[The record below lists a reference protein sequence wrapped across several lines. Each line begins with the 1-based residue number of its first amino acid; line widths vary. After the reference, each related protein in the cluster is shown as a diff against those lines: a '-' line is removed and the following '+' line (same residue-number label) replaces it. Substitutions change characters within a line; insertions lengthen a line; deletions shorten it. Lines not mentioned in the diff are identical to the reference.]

1 MEGKQMIIK
10 MKKKGRRGKE
20 YAYHET
26 GDVTLHH
33 AVEIC
38 KKRGYQ
44 FDALFEAKVIG
55 VDNGFDIRPIG
66 NLVDELPSLEEAN
79 LIREEGNEGT

>member
-1 MEGKQMIIK
+1 
-10 MKKKGRRGKE
+10 
-20 YAYHET
+20 
-26 GDVTLHH
+26 
-33 AVEIC
+33 VEKIC

-79 LIREEGNEGT
+79 LIREEDNEGT